1 MPEIHQHLFR
11 GRVPDLPNARALG
24 GLMDHLISAL
34 GMRTI
39 CPIIT
44 RVLYPEWG
52 VFVMIAESHIHFWG
66 VGEEAWGDVFSCKEF
81 DAGSVA
87 TIVKEHLRGEWNYGQ
102 VVALDMEVVT
112 ASASKA

>member
-1 MPEIHQHLFR
+1 
-11 GRVPDLPNARALG
+11 
-24 GLMDHLISAL
+24 MDHLIITL

-81 DAGSVA
+81 DAESVA
-87 TIVKEHLRGEWNYGQ
+87 AIVKEHLRGDWNYEK
-102 VVALDMEVVT
+102 VVPADMSMVR
-112 ASASKA
+112 A